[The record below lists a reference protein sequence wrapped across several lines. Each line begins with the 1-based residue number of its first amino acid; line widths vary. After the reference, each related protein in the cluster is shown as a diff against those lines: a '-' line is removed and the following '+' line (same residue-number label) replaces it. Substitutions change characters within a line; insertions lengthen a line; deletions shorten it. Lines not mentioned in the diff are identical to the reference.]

1 MLSDKEVVEKAKRR
15 IKRFNKT
22 GEKQARVRKIDDRT
36 FEYKIKHHVRSIFF
50 KKDILGRLR
59 LVK

>member
-1 MLSDKEVVEKAKRR
+1 MLSDEEVVEKAKRR

-22 GEKQARVRKIDDRT
+22 GEKQARVRQIDDKT
-36 FEYKIKHHVRSIFF
+36 FEFKVKHHVKSLFF